1 MTSIKNFEKKQHDN
15 LLIQGCCNN
24 SNEIKVDRR
33 KNILQHLIVTIVAAL
48 LLLPV
53 QLFAYTPGG
62 SAERNTGT
70 IAGTIVDEMGLG
82 VPSACLCLTRITV
95 TR

>member
-33 KNILQHLIVTIVAAL
+33 KIY
-48 LLLPV
+48 
-53 QLFAYTPGG
+53 F
-62 SAERNTGT
+62 NT
-70 IAGTIVDEMGLG
+70 
-82 VPSACLCLTRITV
+82 
-95 TR
+95 